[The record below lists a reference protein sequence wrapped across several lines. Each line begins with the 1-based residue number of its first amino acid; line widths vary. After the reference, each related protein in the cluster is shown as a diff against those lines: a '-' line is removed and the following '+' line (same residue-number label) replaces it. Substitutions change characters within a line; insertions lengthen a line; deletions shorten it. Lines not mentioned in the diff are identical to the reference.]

1 MSTSGQFHKTFFGII
16 YTPSSITTV
25 NTQGDTL
32 VVALIT
38 PKKSF
43 VKLATASKVS
53 MLGRHG
59 IGHNDTQYNGTC
71 HNEF

>member
-1 MSTSGQFHKTFFGII
+1 M
-16 YTPSSITTV
+16 TTV
-25 NTQGDTL
+25 KNTREYAGSGVNYTE
-32 VVALIT
+32 
-38 PKKSF
+38 KSF

-71 HNEF
+71 HNETQHNEIVRSDNQHNINLS